1 MTDDLRSGI
10 YSAMDPSQARNPA
23 ALPDSS
29 PEKQSELK
37 LNVGIGIIGTILSL
51 FVTVVFIAVIDE
63 LILGIVF
70 AVVTVVSAIIT
81 MYVFRRLRRG
91 RSASTGT
98 GSESASGSEA
108 AAH

>member
-1 MTDDLRSGI
+1 
-10 YSAMDPSQARNPA
+10 MDPSQARNPS

-37 LNVGIGIIGTILSL
+37 LNAGIGIIGTILSL

-63 LILGIVF
+63 LVLGIVF
-70 AVVTVVSAIIT
+70 AVVTIVSAAIT
-81 MYVFRRLRRG
+81 LYVLGRKRRG
-91 RSASTGT
+91 AAAAARSDSATSSGT
-98 GSESASGSEA
+98 A